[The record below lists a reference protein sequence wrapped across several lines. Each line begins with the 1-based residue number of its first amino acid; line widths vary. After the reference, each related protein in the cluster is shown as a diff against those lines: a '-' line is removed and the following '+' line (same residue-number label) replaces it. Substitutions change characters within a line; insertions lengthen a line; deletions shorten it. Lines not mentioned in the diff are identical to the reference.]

1 MFISNLHNAILGI
14 DGRLNLAVGEINH
27 YIDDS
32 NIELVTRVKELESAK
47 LVSISNDPGL
57 VKTGITG
64 NVVKAVSFDA
74 GAVSNG
80 PRSAAKAAPKQ
91 TPEPPVVQSASKL
104 TKTTRTRK
112 ATPAPT
118 AEEATQE

>member
-32 NIELVTRVKELESAK
+32 NTELVTRVKELESAK
-47 LVSISNDPGL
+47 LVSVSNDPGL

-64 NVVKAVSFDA
+64 KVVKAVSFDA
-74 GAVSNG
+74 GAVATG
-80 PRSAAKAAPKQ
+80 PRSTPKAAAKQ
-91 TPEPPVVQSASKL
+91 PVETSVPQNTSKA

-112 ATPAPT
+112 ATPVVT
-118 AEEATQE
+118 TEEDSKE

>member
-32 NIELVTRVKELESAK
+32 NTELVTRVKELESAK

-80 PRSAAKAAPKQ
+80 PRSAAKVAPKQ
-91 TPEPPVVQSASKL
+91 TPETPAPQNTSKA

-112 ATPAPT
+112 ATSVAA
-118 AEEATQE
+118 AEEDSKE